1 MKAKSQILILIVET
15 TLLCASIQ
23 LHAGQTPCCGEEL
36 GAAASAGQ
44 KQAKLENLSFYKVP
58 LVCPAAPHIGCGSA
72 SKPLLLELEHSEV
85 VSEAWLNRAGT
96 VMAVVWSGQ
105 SKPRQRAKALKTIL
119 KERDITVTEL
129 AGEQKQQVMKD
140 FLSGTGWYRGADVD
154 RLSEEEAGVIA
165 ARWIG
170 RFREKISLTEE
181 KGKRLQ
187 DALTAQLK
195 LQLTGKSTREE
206 TKEEMLKIA
215 RQNLDEKD
223 VQVLLENFGGG
234 FVPKKEE

>member
-1 MKAKSQILILIVET
+1 
-15 TLLCASIQ
+15 
-23 LHAGQTPCCGEEL
+23 
-36 GAAASAGQ
+36 
-44 KQAKLENLSFYKVP
+44 
-58 LVCPAAPHIGCGSA
+58 
-72 SKPLLLELEHSEV
+72 
-85 VSEAWLNRAGT
+85 
-96 VMAVVWSGQ
+96 MAVVWSGQ

-129 AGEQKQQVMKD
+129 VGEEKQKAMED
-140 FLSGTGWYRGADVD
+140 FQSGTGWYKGADVD

-170 RFREKISLTEE
+170 RFREKINLTEE
-181 KGKRLQ
+181 KGKMLQ

-195 LQLTGKSTREE
+195 RQLTGKTTREE
-206 TKEEMLKIA
+206 TKEEMLKVA

-234 FVPKKEE
+234 FVPKKGE

>member
-1 MKAKSQILILIVET
+1 MKDKSQLLIVGT
-15 TLLCASIQ
+15 TMLCTSIQ
-23 LHAGQTPCCGEEL
+23 LQAGQTPCCGEEL
-36 GAAASAGQ
+36 GTAASAGQ
-44 KQAKLENLSFYKVP
+44 KQVKLQNVSFYNVP

-105 SKPRQRAKALKTIL
+105 SRPRQRAKALKTIL
-119 KERDITVTEL
+119 KERDITATEL

-170 RFREKISLTEE
+170 RFREKINLTEE
-181 KGKRLQ
+181 KGKILQ
-187 DALTAQLK
+187 DALAAQLK
-195 LQLTGKSTREE
+195 RQLTGKTTREE

>member
-1 MKAKSQILILIVET
+1 MKAKSQLLIVGT
-15 TLLCASIQ
+15 TMLCTSIQ
-23 LHAGQTPCCGEEL
+23 LQAGQTPCCGEEL
-36 GAAASAGQ
+36 GTAASAGQ
-44 KQAKLENLSFYKVP
+44 KQVKLENVSFYKVS
-58 LVCPAAPHIGCGSA
+58 LVCPGAPHIGCGSA

-105 SKPRQRAKALKTIL
+105 SKPRERAKALKTIL
-119 KERDITVTEL
+119 KERDITATEL
-129 AGEQKQQVMKD
+129 AGAERQKTTKD
-140 FLSGTGWYRGADVD
+140 FQSRNGWYRGVDVD

-170 RFREKISLTEE
+170 RFREKINLTEE
-181 KGKRLQ
+181 KGKILQ
-187 DALTAQLK
+187 EALTAQLK
-195 LQLTGKSTREE
+195 RQLTGKTTREE
-206 TKEEMLKIA
+206 TREEMLKVA

-234 FVPKKEE
+234 FVPKKDE

>member
-1 MKAKSQILILIVET
+1 MKAQSQLLLVGT
-15 TLLCASIQ
+15 TLLWASIHLDALQ
-23 LHAGQTPCCGEEL
+23 TSCSAGEPGEV
-36 GAAASAGQ
+36 ASAGQ
-44 KQAKLENLSFYKVP
+44 KQAGLDNISFYEVP

-72 SKPLLLELEHSEV
+72 SKPLLLELEHSDV

-96 VMAVVWSGQ
+96 VMAIVWREP

-119 KERDITVTEL
+119 KERDITAKEL
-129 AGEQKQQVMKD
+129 AGEERQQIMKD
-140 FLSGTGWYRGADVD
+140 FQSGTGWYRGADVD

-165 ARWIG
+165 ERWIG
-170 RFREKISLTEE
+170 RFREKIVLTDE
-181 KGKRLQ
+181 KGKILQ
-187 DALTAQLK
+187 EALTAQLK
-195 LQLTGKSTREE
+195 RQLTGKATREE